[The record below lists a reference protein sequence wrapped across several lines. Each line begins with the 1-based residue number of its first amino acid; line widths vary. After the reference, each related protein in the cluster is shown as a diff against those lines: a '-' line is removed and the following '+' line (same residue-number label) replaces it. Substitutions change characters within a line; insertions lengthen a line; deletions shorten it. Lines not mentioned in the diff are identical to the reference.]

1 MSSSNAASLTSPRY
15 DNSYLRGKK
24 LKSILAILGIAI
36 IAALASSYSN
46 FDVVYAI
53 SSIPLAFSWLFTN
66 FMPSADSLSEL
77 PEILTQ
83 TWSTILSAVASTTL
97 ASLFAIIVG
106 VLGSNVV
113 GISSITCRMLL
124 RVLASIF
131 RNIPIVA
138 WALILLLSFKQG
150 EFTGFLAL
158 FLSTFGQLARLF
170 LDTFDEISVG
180 PVEALRATGASY
192 WHIVCQAA
200 IPLAITQL
208 MSWILYMVETNIRS
222 ATLVGMLT
230 GSGIGFIFDVYYKNF
245 RYDSAG
251 LVVLV
256 TIIAVVIIELISNR
270 VRRSML

>member
-1 MSSSNAASLTSPRY
+1 MTSAQSVQPKY
-15 DNSYLRGKK
+15 DNSYLRKK
-24 LKSILAILGIAI
+24 NLTIIAAIAI
-36 IAALASSYSN
+36 IVLMGWFASNYS
-46 FDVVYAI
+46 DYDSIYAI
-53 SSIPLAFSWLFTN
+53 SSIPFALSWLFTN
-66 FMPSADSLSEL
+66 FMPTADSLQEL
-77 PEILTQ
+77 PEILYQ
-83 TWSTILSAVASTTL
+83 TYSTILAAVASTTL
-97 ASLFAIIVG
+97 ASVLAIVVG

-113 GISSITCRMLL
+113 GVSSVVVRMAL
-124 RVLASIF
+124 RVIASVF

-180 PVEALRATGASY
+180 PVEALKTTGASY
-192 WHIVCQAA
+192 WHIVFQAA

-230 GSGIGFIFDVYYKNF
+230 GSGIGFIFDLYYKNF
-245 RYDSAG
+245 RYDTAG

-256 TIIAVVIIELISNR
+256 TIITVIVIELVSNK